1 MRYSNLA
8 ISRYY
13 GITVSRYH
21 GITVLRYHG
30 ITVLRYHD
38 VKKYMCLF
46 FWQGEKPST
55 QASGGSNLSRVQ
67 SMAGRDNFWSNLMP
81 SFRQKE
87 AGEVPPMVT

>member
-1 MRYSNLA
+1 
-8 ISRYY
+8 
-13 GITVSRYH
+13 
-21 GITVLRYHG
+21 
-30 ITVLRYHD
+30 
-38 VKKYMCLF
+38 MCLF

-87 AGEVPPMVT
+87 AGEVLPMVT